1 MTVKT
6 VYFVGSDGSE
16 WNNKTYWNKQSLSG
30 TAQILDGVAQGTLYF
45 DVSLNLGDCCL
56 YGDIQSVSITVNG
69 NTYLLYD
76 GGAYCALG
84 AGQAVRSWQIP
95 ASDLTAGQAELS
107 VDVCIGGQLP
117 LTAYGVTIT
126 AYISESLSVIAN
138 QATLTATALA
148 NGQAISGVD
157 VVVEDTN
164 TGQSYAIQTDQSGV
178 AYFANLPAGDTVSVT
193 ASYSTFQTFT
203 QSLTLQSGNNNVAI
217 NLQCPSGFQ
226 ICNGG
231 CVNAC
236 GYGSVL
242 NTQNCQCEYTVF
254 TSLDTLLQSL
264 AIAGLIILGGVAV
277 VKIVPSRK
285 YNIKENENFT
295 STNSQEQTAQTQK
308 QSWSDW
314 ASSQYNKV
322 KGKITGGGNQ

>member
-6 VYFVGSDGSE
+6 VYFVDSNGNE
-16 WNNKTYWNKQSLSG
+16 WNNKTYWNKQSLSA

-45 DVSLNLGDCCL
+45 DVSLYLGNCCL
-56 YGDIQSVSITVNG
+56 YGDIQSVSMTING

-76 GGAYCALG
+76 GGADCAFG

-95 ASDLTAGQAELS
+95 AKDLTAGQAELS

-117 LTAYGVTIT
+117 LTAFGVTVT

-148 NGQAISGVD
+148 NGQPISGVD

-164 TGQSYAIQTDQSGV
+164 TEQSYAIPTDQSGV
-178 AYFANLPAGDTVSVT
+178 AYFANLSAGDTVSVT

-203 QSLTLQSGNNNVAI
+203 QSLTLQPGNNNVAI

-226 ICNGG
+226 ICHGG

-254 TSLDTLLQSL
+254 TSLDSLLQSL
-264 AIAGLIILGGVAV
+264 AIAGLIILGGVAI
-277 VKIVPSRK
+277 VKVLPSKK
-285 YNIKENENFT
+285 YSIKENENFT
-295 STNSQEQTAQTQK
+295 SEKPRAQE
-308 QSWSDW
+308 
-314 ASSQYNKV
+314 
-322 KGKITGGGNQ
+322 GKIEPEGWENLPERELKGD